1 VSAGP
6 PPAGVV
12 VEGAVPDQVPAGEG
26 LIASRGPLVS
36 ASMAMV
42 AVFNY
47 GGALALAYLLDAR
60 SYSQYA
66 AAATL
71 LGSIGVFAAA
81 LIPLP
86 LTHVIRTHP
95 RGSEER
101 RRGMAFAWSVAAAA
115 GLVAASVT
123 AALTAAFAEPTVVAA
138 VAVSAMVLFLASP
151 VWGWLHGELLF
162 VRNTVVLEA
171 EILVRILV
179 GIGVVVL
186 GWTAGGALLG
196 FVAGSLVVLAC
207 APRALWRDLVWR
219 PGVLGER
226 GRWAETGDIALSQLI
241 VYTLIGA
248 DVVMVALL
256 ADHDAGSAGY
266 QALSTLAKAPIYMA
280 AGSVAVAFPLLRSG
294 NVHTESILAATLRS
308 FALLSIPVA
317 AIVATA
323 PRELVLLLFPDRYA
337 SSLSLLPV
345 LAAAGLGYA
354 ALTVLASVLMG
365 LRAYR
370 RCQAGLLTAVV
381 IFPAGLLLGWRADGV
396 PGLALG
402 AAGAALVAAGAL
414 WAAAAPLLP
423 DQTFRRALRALL
435 PAAAL
440 VALLTLASHVPVL
453 WVIAVLLLAGA
464 ALRLLRRPGT
474 VPTNQ
479 LEIR

>member
-1 VSAGP
+1 MPG
-6 PPAGVV
+6 
-12 VEGAVPDQVPAGEG
+12 QVPVGDG
-26 LIASRGPLVS
+26 LISSRGPLVS

-42 AVFNY
+42 AVLNY
-47 GGALALAYLLDAR
+47 GGALALANLLDAQA
-60 SYSQYA
+60 YSQYA

-95 RGSEER
+95 QGSEER
-101 RRGMAFAWSVAAAA
+101 RRGMAFAWSVSAAA
-115 GLVAASVT
+115 GLLAASVT
-123 AALTAAFAEPTVVAA
+123 ALITAAFAGSTVVAA
-138 VAVSAMVLFLASP
+138 VAVSAMVLFVASP
-151 VWGWLHGELLF
+151 VWGWLHGELRF

-179 GIGVVVL
+179 GVGVVLL

-196 FVAGSLVVLAC
+196 FVAGSLVVLSS

-219 PGVLGER
+219 PGVLRER
-226 GRWAETGDIALSQLI
+226 ARWAETGDIALSQLI
-241 VYTLIGA
+241 VYSLIGA

-266 QALSTLAKAPIYMA
+266 QALSTLAKAPIYLA
-280 AGSVAVAFPLLRSG
+280 AGSVAVAFPLLRSRHADTG
-294 NVHTESILAATLRS
+294 SILVATLRS
-308 FALLSIPVA
+308 FALASIPGA

-323 PRELVLLLFPDRYA
+323 PRELVLLVFPERYA
-337 SSLSLLPV
+337 PSLALLPV
-345 LAAAGLGYA
+345 LAVAGLGCA

-381 IFPAGLLLGWRADGV
+381 VFPAGLLLGWRADGL

-402 AAGAALVAAGAL
+402 AAVAALVAAGAL
-414 WAAAAPLLP
+414 GVAAAPLLP
-423 DQTFRRALRALL
+423 ARTSSGALRALL
-435 PAAAL
+435 GAGAL
-440 VALLTLASHVPVL
+440 VPLLALAGHVPVL
-453 WVIAVLLLAGA
+453 WGIAVLLLAGA
-464 ALRLLRRPGT
+464 VLRLLRRSGT
-474 VPTNQ
+474 VPTTQ
-479 LEIR
+479 QEIR